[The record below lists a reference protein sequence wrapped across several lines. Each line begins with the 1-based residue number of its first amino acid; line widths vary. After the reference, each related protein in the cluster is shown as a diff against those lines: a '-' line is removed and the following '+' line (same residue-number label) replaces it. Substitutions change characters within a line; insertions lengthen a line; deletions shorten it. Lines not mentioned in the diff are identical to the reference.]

1 VSGWFS
7 RRAPTR
13 RTQISA
19 ENSLRSVLSVYWI
32 TKFVIGF
39 LFQVIVPALRSRLSM
54 HVICCSNTIHASA
67 EFLNQDG
74 KSRKNPIRNA
84 RFGFAGAQAYGSKVG
99 ASRQFLSWM
108 LASIGPG
115 E

>member
-1 VSGWFS
+1 
-7 RRAPTR
+7 
-13 RTQISA
+13 
-19 ENSLRSVLSVYWI
+19 
-32 TKFVIGF
+32 
-39 LFQVIVPALRSRLSM
+39 LRSRLSM